1 MTAIDDRSF
10 VFGDHFL
17 SSTNSLSNEDK
28 GRVMGA
34 VAKFDTDPSRS
45 SLRLEKLEGESSG
58 RIYSIRASQEIRIL
72 ILKEG
77 GIFVLLEAGHHSIY
91 EKLGRTRFVINH
103 TIGFYG
109 FIGNSDES
117 EGFAP
122 IATRSTHGNTDDLIG
137 VLDHWGDKD
146 LLGVGFSQE
155 VIAVL
160 RSAKS
165 PEQLCDLAGSGSLP
179 LEDFDR
185 AVDLFELTPEQ
196 WNSPQLLVD
205 ANDAEQ
211 RLRKAIAEFG
221 PAHGLSTF
229 FSAEDLAKI
238 ASAPIEDWM
247 IFLHPDQ
254 HAIVRR
260 RYEGPARVRG
270 AAGTGKTV
278 VALHRAAEL
287 ARRFHSEEQN
297 ELPIL
302 FTTFI
307 NSLPPVFE
315 SLYGRLPTSH
325 EGNEIEF
332 INIDKLARR
341 IVTESGRTVQTKP
354 PEINAAFASAFKQII
369 DPVSPLGKA
378 ALTKDYL
385 KTEISSVIKGRG
397 VVSLEE
403 YLVLE
408 RTGRRVPFSS
418 AMRQQV
424 WELREA
430 WDEGMSTRETFDFS
444 DVMIMARDLVV
455 SGEGPRYRA
464 AVIDESQDLT
474 LVGLQLVRGLT
485 QTEQGVDKAD
495 GLLLVGDG
503 GQRIYP
509 GGFTLRQAG
518 LQIAGRST
526 VLRANYR
533 NTAEIFSAAL
543 AVTGD
548 SVVEDLDE
556 SDVYKR
562 GDVDVSAKR
571 GEGARPM
578 LIECAGEDDETQ
590 WIMERIQELIQ
601 SGAARFGDIG
611 LFTHKNREAKRWLD
625 VLSAAQIP
633 RADLSRS
640 GGALT
645 DEVKVGTYHR
655 AKGLEFK
662 AVFLPGVNQG
672 FPRPRDYGQDEQ
684 EYDEQ
689 RTLAVSQLYVAM
701 TRARDA
707 LFITTSG
714 TPSDMLLGALESFDI
729 VTS

>member
-1 MTAIDDRSF
+1 
-10 VFGDHFL
+10 
-17 SSTNSLSNEDK
+17 
-28 GRVMGA
+28 
-34 VAKFDTDPSRS
+34 
-45 SLRLEKLEGESSG
+45 
-58 RIYSIRASQEIRIL
+58 
-72 ILKEG
+72 
-77 GIFVLLEAGHHSIY
+77 
-91 EKLGRTRFVINH
+91 
-103 TIGFYG
+103 
-109 FIGNSDES
+109 
-117 EGFAP
+117 
-122 IATRSTHGNTDDLIG
+122 
-137 VLDHWGDKD
+137 
-146 LLGVGFSQE
+146 
-155 VIAVL
+155 
-160 RSAKS
+160 
-165 PEQLCDLAGSGSLP
+165 
-179 LEDFDR
+179 
-185 AVDLFELTPEQ
+185 
-196 WNSPQLLVD
+196 
-205 ANDAEQ
+205 
-211 RLRKAIAEFG
+211 
-221 PAHGLSTF
+221 
-229 FSAEDLAKI
+229 
-238 ASAPIEDWM
+238 
-247 IFLHPDQ
+247 
-254 HAIVRR
+254 
-260 RYEGPARVRG
+260 
-270 AAGTGKTV
+270 
-278 VALHRAAEL
+278 LHRAAEL